1 MTAHKRSLSSPEMAV
16 LALRHEGAG
25 MRPVASERSL
35 EHLASLRRGDRE
47 EEELLQVS
55 QRRSNPAP
63 PWGHPWCQPPM
74 PTGGRAH
81 LASIDS
87 YRPNPRPQSVL
98 IASAMSTS
106 SREGSENGDVVSPQQ
121 EAKKGESMDVDP
133 LFVDPTPS
141 FAEIFG

>member
-1 MTAHKRSLSSPEMAV
+1 MHLHQKVCPASQKTEMATAMTAHRRSLSSPEMAV

-81 LASIDS
+81 LASTDS
-87 YRPNPRPQSVL
+87 YRPNSRPQSVL
-98 IASAMSTS
+98 TRRIVGKGRRRVIDLSGWKPFCLW
-106 SREGSENGDVVSPQQ
+106 GS
-121 EAKKGESMDVDP
+121 
-133 LFVDPTPS
+133 
-141 FAEIFG
+141 I